1 MPTYKKAYMAIVKT
15 VILFVVLITI
25 YLFGFTESYKTS
37 LKAKWKY
44 FEGEYKEANRL
55 AKEAFDLDPY
65 NRMAIG
71 VLAQSKISVAF
82 VEYIE
87 DAKRYLKEI
96 EKMTKKE
103 DFGRAE
109 KMKIKMMC
117 EVMIGH
123 YQKLNPTVMT
133 ERDLKEEASRYYKRF
148 KTIYDRFFSDQNK

>member
-1 MPTYKKAYMAIVKT
+1 MTIVKI
-15 VILFVVLITI
+15 VILFVVLVAI

-87 DAKRYLKEI
+87 DAKRYLREI
-96 EKMTKKE
+96 EQMSKRA
-103 DFGRAE
+103 DFSKAQ
-109 KMKIKMMC
+109 KTKIKMMC
-117 EVMIGH
+117 EVMIGR

-133 ERDLKEEASRYYKRF
+133 ESDLKEEATRYYKRF
-148 KTIYDRFFSDQNK
+148 QKIYDRFFSDQDH